1 MRCNYLTF
9 QINRRSR
16 LVVREYDFM
25 NALRNAFQILPCEAL
40 PHLAAAALNSWR
52 LYGGDVFFND
62 VTRVGVH

>member
-1 MRCNYLTF
+1 M
-9 QINRRSR
+9 
-16 LVVREYDFM
+16 REYDFM
-25 NALRNAFQILPCEAL
+25 NALRNAFQILPSEAL